1 VKNFSAGVAVVA
13 LSALCLLA
21 GCAGGAGTGA
31 GRSTAGSAAGA
42 AGNNAG
48 STRASAPVSDYKPVE
63 PIVTGA
69 SRTRA
74 KSHTDLGMAYLE
86 AGNVAVAL
94 EEGRQAL
101 RDDANYGL
109 AYNLMGLA
117 HMYLGEKPQA
127 RENFERALRLS
138 SNDPDINNN
147 YGWFLCQNGESARA
161 MQLFAEAIKNPL
173 YNAPTRPYTNAGLC
187 AMQDNDLQ
195 TAETNFLRAVNADPG
210 NLQAIFNL
218 AALFYRKG
226 NLYEARK
233 YLSEFHAQRDSVA
246 ESLWLAVRIEHK
258 LGDKVAEAG
267 FAGQLRR
274 RFAGTPEH
282 QLLMQGKYD

>member
-1 VKNFSAGVAVVA
+1 VGK
-13 LSALCLLA
+13 LA
-21 GCAGGAGTGA
+21 GKVA
-31 GRSTAGSAAGA
+31 
-42 AGNNAG
+42 
-48 STRASAPVSDYKPVE
+48 
-63 PIVTGA
+63 IVTGA

-147 YGWFLCQNGESARA
+147 YGWFLCQVGRETEAIPYF
-161 MQLFAEAIKNPL
+161 QKAIKNPL
-173 YNAPTRPYTNAGLC
+173 YTTPDLAYANAGSC
-187 AMQDNDLQ
+187 AIKADDLEG
-195 TAETNFLRAVNADPG
+195 AENYLTSAIRLNGSGGVVARVHMA
-210 NLQAIFNL
+210 NLQYA
-218 AALFYRKG
+218 KG
-226 NLYEARK
+226 NLVEARRV
-233 YLSEFHAQRDSVA
+233 LSEALRAMEPPTPQV
-246 ESLWLAVRIEHK
+246 LWLALRIERK
-258 LGDKVAEAG
+258 LGNREAESV
-267 FAGQLRR
+267 FAAQLRGR
-274 RFAGTPEH
+274 YQESKEYQEFLKGNFE
-282 QLLMQGKYD
+282 